1 MTRSESEGGE
11 DILVIPLGTGES
23 MVKSGGVFDLTFLD
37 THDENYAFYI
47 SMSFICCML
56 SALAAGLTM
65 AYLSLDRTKLRM
77 LERNGT
83 DAEKEQV
90 RTVMP
95 LLLDHHRLLVTLLL
109 SNTLSNEAL
118 PIFLD
123 SLVPSWLALVLSVTA
138 VTIFCEILPQSVST
152 GKHKLKLAFKFAP
165 IMRAMLFL
173 FYPVAVPAA
182 RLLDVI
188 IHDDSEPK
196 DKKSLETLMQFT
208 KEELLAM
215 VDILREDE
223 HASIIAE
230 EGHSLSFSS
239 KQLPRASSSGSLL
252 QGSSSQ
258 SPATVDHIPN
268 PLLESDL
275 EMTIGGRNSQS
286 GQGAARL

>member
-1 MTRSESEGGE
+1 
-11 DILVIPLGTGES
+11 

-47 SMSFICCML
+47 SMSLICCML

-83 DAEKEQV
+83 EAEKEQV

-95 LLLDHHRLLVTLLL
+95 LLHGHHRLLVTLLL

-165 IMRAMLFL
+165 IMRAMLVL
-173 FYPVAVPAA
+173 FYPIAVPAA

-239 KQLPRASSSGSLL
+239 KLPRASSSGSLTGSL
-252 QGSSSQ
+252 SQASSS
-258 SPATVDHIPN
+258 PGTADPIPN
-268 PLLESDL
+268 PMIRSPSPHSAPTINSLESSPYSVEL
-275 EMTIGGRNSQS
+275 TVGTKSQQV